1 MKLKYNILA
10 IVAAIAFS
18 SCSSSKKVGEA
29 VDLNGEWNIV
39 EVGGTAID
47 TTKTEFNPTL
57 GFETAKNSVFGCN
70 SINGIARVNAAKQ
83 TISFKEIG
91 TTLML
96 CAHMEYEQQILKALE
111 SVKAYKSA
119 GEGRVQLTNGSGKA
133 VLTLQKQ

>member
-18 SCSSSKKVGEA
+18 GCSSSKKVGEA

-47 TTKTEFNPTL
+47 TTKTEF
-57 GFETAKNSVFGCN
+57 ETAKNSVFGCAGCN

-133 VLTLQKQ
+133 MLTLQKQ

>member
-18 SCSSSKKVGEA
+18 GCSSSKKVGEA
-29 VDLNGEWNIV
+29 VDLNGKWNIV

-57 GFETAKNSVFGCN
+57 GFETAKNSVFGCAGCN

-83 TISFKEIG
+83 TISFKEIWHD
-91 TTLML
+91 
-96 CAHMEYEQQILKALE
+96 AYALRPYG
-111 SVKAYKSA
+111 V
-119 GEGRVQLTNGSGKA
+119 
-133 VLTLQKQ
+133 